1 MKLFKSKN
9 NTSLFIFDIYKN
21 FINFWEIIPKDIDEA
36 IPLNEYSVI
45 NIEDEI
51 MKIVKLITLP
61 VVCFRIN
68 SFKNK

>member
-1 MKLFKSKN
+1 MDK
-9 NTSLFIFDIYKN
+9 
-21 FINFWEIIPKDIDEA
+21 A